1 MSRDRVNKH
10 VYCKLAVFMN
20 AEDKPLLQSKLSEA
34 LAKLKKV
41 GERKE
46 ASGENSRYIRAV
58 IYHREY
64 AGMLFG
70 ILASYERGTSQL
82 TVVDDDDVEMLTL
95 DQVAP
100 PKSKDNK
107 RQEFLEGVCYFGV
120 YKNHFV
126 IVTSRPLGT
135 KPTEQHIN
143 WLLETADVLGKEANR
158 VGLSDHISQVTK
170 QKIESAHV
178 KQVEIGTPL
187 IDPQSTQEVKSADGK
202 RVVSFEYGGL
212 GVDIL
217 SKVFGNNFGKIRL
230 ADAIDGNIEITLKV
244 RYKKKTTEK
253 AHKVLDDIALQLRHI
268 DEDDVK
274 VNLVGGATI
283 KGRELKLSSPLSV
296 EARDGVPN
304 QDEMFRK
311 MRDWL
316 MSQIE
321 NQIIEP

>member
-1 MSRDRVNKH
+1 MGREKINKH

-20 AEDKPLLQSKLSEA
+20 SKEKPLLQAKLSDALSKL
-34 LAKLKKV
+34 KRV
-41 GERKE
+41 GDRKE
-46 ASGENSRYIRAV
+46 ASGENSRYVRAV

-95 DQVAP
+95 DQVVP
-100 PKSKDNK
+100 PISKDNK
-107 RQEFLEGVCYFGV
+107 RQEFLEGVCYFGA

-126 IVTSRPLGT
+126 VVTSRPLGT
-135 KPTEQHIN
+135 KQTEQHIN
-143 WLLETADVLGKEANR
+143 WLLETAGSLGKEVNR
-158 VGLSDHISQVTK
+158 VGLSDHVNQVTK
-170 QKIESAHV
+170 QKIQNAHV

-187 IDPQSTQEVKSADGK
+187 IDPQSTQETKSSDGK

-217 SKVFGNNFGKIRL
+217 SKVFGNNFEKIKL

-253 AHKVLDDIALQLRHI
+253 AHKVLDDIALQLRHL

-283 KGRELKLSSPLSV
+283 KGKELKLSSPLSV

-304 QDEMFRK
+304 QDELFKK

>member
-1 MSRDRVNKH
+1 MSREKINKH

-20 AEDKPLLQSKLSEA
+20 AKDKPLLQSKLSEA

-143 WLLETADVLGKEANR
+143 WLLETADVLDKEANR

-283 KGRELKLSSPLSV
+283 KGKELKLSSPLSV

-304 QDEMFRK
+304 QDEMFKK